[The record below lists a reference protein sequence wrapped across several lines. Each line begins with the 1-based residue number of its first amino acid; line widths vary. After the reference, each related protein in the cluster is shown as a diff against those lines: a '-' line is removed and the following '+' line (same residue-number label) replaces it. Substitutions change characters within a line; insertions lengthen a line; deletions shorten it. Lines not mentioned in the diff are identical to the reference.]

1 MSAFREKYRIS
12 EGMNSK
18 ALFARLKAEGIPY
31 SVQVKKDDQR
41 TETYL
46 IISSK
51 HAVKVL
57 FLMKKYSKR
66 P

>member
-1 MSAFREKYRIS
+1 MGAFRERYRIT
-12 EGMNSK
+12 EGTDAR
-18 ALFARLKAEGIPY
+18 ALLSRLKAEGIPY

-41 TETYL
+41 TDTYL

-57 FLMKKYSKR
+57 FLMKKYIKR